1 MRSVTRLIL
10 ASCAAMLV
18 AGCASVI
25 HGTNQQVTISSTP
38 TGAHINING
47 QYYGRTPRVL
57 NLRRKEYYVVQLELE
72 GHKPYEI
79 TLQRALSPWTL
90 GNVVFGDLIG
100 VTLDAVDGAF
110 YRIHPSTVVAT
121 LTPTHEPPAR
131 VAPMPGPASAAPAG
145 KTVEQQLLDLKELL
159 DAGVLS
165 PAEYEARRQV
175 LVGRL

>member
-1 MRSVTRLIL
+1 MRSVTRLTF
-10 ASCAAMLV
+10 AACAALLL

-25 HGTNQQVTISSTP
+25 HGTNQEVTISSTP
-38 TGAHINING
+38 TGAHITING

-72 GHKPYEI
+72 DHKPYEI
-79 TLQRALSPWTL
+79 TLQRAISPWIL
-90 GNVVFGDLIG
+90 GNALFGDVIG

-121 LTPTHEPPAR
+121 LTPAHVEPAR
-131 VAPMPGPASAAPAG
+131 IAPMPAPASAAPAG
-145 KTVEQQLLDLKELL
+145 KSVERQLLDLKELL

-165 PAEYEARRQV
+165 PAEYEARRQA
-175 LVGRL
+175 LLSQL